1 MYADV
6 SRQDIIQLCLFLYIA
21 WNSRA
26 STQEVFP
33 VQYTRHYSRR
43 MLNATYLYLHL
54 TKNDQV
60 ELIIDNTPKP
70 VQIYAT
76 AKDVETINLTGNQ
89 KAKG

>member
-1 MYADV
+1 MRPICI
-6 SRQDIIQLCLFLYIA
+6 S
-21 WNSRA
+21 
-26 STQEVFP
+26 
-33 VQYTRHYSRR
+33 
-43 MLNATYLYLHL
+43 HL